1 MGGRATPQLLVEWAD
16 RRVEFGAG
24 LGVLRTAL
32 PVLPPQSALATFRA
46 DVVARGWPARALGAS
61 LALHALFV
69 VVPLPEFLRRASPAP
84 AGLRTVRLEYDVR
97 WAGNARLLPPLTPKR
112 AAKRPA
118 SLAGKREKPLPRRG
132 ADIRQ
137 PQIIVSDPPAPN
149 HPRQTLLTQFGLEK
163 VRVPPR
169 DFRLPNMVIP
179 PSPQAAPA
187 RALALP
193 RRRAPLAA
201 PGAPATPPPPR
212 PKLASKL
219 TLAETRI
226 ENLFPRLA
234 VESGGGA
241 ASAAPAPEGGA
252 AASLPGGGDLAA
264 PGVIALSANP
274 SAPRPVLELPEA
286 NLRARFTSGPF
297 DASGSPGGVPGGA
310 PEIGGGPEGSGGGEG
325 LGSEGVGVG
334 GGLSVPG
341 VFVSNAGPAPPGPVI
356 VGPPPREASGTGVSL
371 VPSAV
376 EGPVA
381 APPSPAR
388 DLRALARREVPP
400 GDKSVEQR
408 AEEMMEGPGRGAR
421 PRGGRRVYTVLIN
434 MPNLTSQTGSWVL
447 RFAELGERATSAGG
461 AAESFALEAPVA
473 VKKVDPRYPGEARR
487 DHLEGVVYLYG
498 VIRED
503 GAVESVRVVR
513 SVHALLDE
521 NAVAA
526 FQRWQ
531 FEPGRKNGA
540 PVALEVVVEI
550 PFRLSRL
557 F

>member
-16 RRVEFGAG
+16 RRVEFRAA

-32 PVLPPQSALATFRA
+32 PVLPPQSALAAFRA

-69 VVPLPEFLRRASPAP
+69 VVPLPEFLRRASPVP
-84 AGLRTVRLEYDVR
+84 AGLRAVRLEVDLR
-97 WAGNARLLPPLTPKR
+97 WAGNARLLPPIAPKR

-118 SLAGKREKPLPRRG
+118 SLAGKREKPVPLRG

-149 HPRQTLLTQFGLEK
+149 HPRQTLLTQFGLDK
-163 VRVPPR
+163 VRVEAPR
-169 DFRLPNMVIP
+169 DLQLPNMVIP

-187 RALALP
+187 PELDLRRLRAALAV
-193 RRRAPLAA
+193 
-201 PGAPATPPPPR
+201 PGTPATPQPPR
-212 PKLASKL
+212 PKLASEL
-219 TLAETRI
+219 ALAETRI
-226 ENLFPRLA
+226 ENLFPRLT

-241 ASAAPAPEGGA
+241 APAAPAPEVDA

-264 PGVIALSANP
+264 PGVIALSATP
-274 SAPRPVLELPEA
+274 AAPRPVLELPAA
-286 NLRARFTSGPF
+286 NLRARFATGPF
-297 DASGSPGGVPGGA
+297 EGSGSPGGVPGSA
-310 PEIGGGPEGSGGGEG
+310 PEIGGGARGEG
-325 LGSEGVGVG
+325 LGGEGVGV

-341 VFVSNAGPAPPGPVI
+341 VFVSNAGPAPPGPVV
-356 VGPPPREASGTGVSL
+356 VGPPTNGAIGTS
-371 VPSAV
+371 
-376 EGPVA
+376 
-381 APPSPAR
+381 APPAAR
-388 DLRALARREVPP
+388 PDLRARARREPP
-400 GDKSVEQR
+400 DNKSVEQR

-421 PRGGRRVYTVLIN
+421 PRGGRRVYSVLIN

-447 RFAELGERATSAGG
+447 RFAEFGERGASAGG
-461 AAESFALEAPVA
+461 AGESFALEAPVA
-473 VKKVDPRYPGEARR
+473 VRKVDPRYPAQARR
-487 DHLEGVVYLYG
+487 DRLEGIVFLYG
-498 VIRED
+498 IIRED
-503 GAVESVRVVR
+503 GTVESVRVVR

-521 NAVAA
+521 NAVTA